1 MAIHREGYRI
11 IAVGF
16 IILLLVNII
25 AGIMWPEKSFLKW
38 MVLLLSLSLY
48 VFILFFF
55 RLPSRQLQP
64 DPGLIYAP
72 ADGKVV
78 VIEETVE
85 NEYFKDQRLQISI
98 FMSPF
103 NMHSNRYP
111 VSGSVK
117 QVYYHPGKYM
127 VAWHPKS
134 SELNERSS
142 VVIETENGTEI
153 LVRQIAGAVARRIVT
168 YAKPGQKVTQGG
180 ELGFI
185 KFGSRV
191 DVFLPLGTE
200 IEVPILQH
208 VKANK
213 SIIAKI

>member
-1 MAIHREGYRI
+1 MAIHREGYKI
-11 IAVGF
+11 LAIGF
-16 IILLLVNII
+16 LILLAVNII
-25 AGIMWPEKSFLKW
+25 TGIAWPDETLLKW
-38 MVLLLSLSLY
+38 MVLLFSLSLY
-48 VFILFFF
+48 VFLLFFF
-55 RLPSRQLQP
+55 RLPARHLQP

-78 VIEETVE
+78 VIEETME

-117 QVYYHPGKYM
+117 LVNYHHGKYM

-191 DVFLPLGTE
+191 DVFLPVGTE
-200 IEVPILQH
+200 VEVPILQQ